1 MLGLRFEPNS
11 DFKAETCALSV
22 LADCFPLCISQV
34 MSSWW
39 KSEGWGKAWMRE
51 IKNLEKVG
59 RIDKSNFWVKK
70 DCNDQNNR
78 KERKYMK
85 TIDRGC
91 MDEAKKRK
99 KERKTSDYL
108 GDKNIKVRKKELCR
122 E

>member
-1 MLGLRFEPNS
+1 
-11 DFKAETCALSV
+11 
-22 LADCFPLCISQV
+22 
-34 MSSWW
+34 
-39 KSEGWGKAWMRE
+39 
-51 IKNLEKVG
+51 
-59 RIDKSNFWVKK
+59 
-70 DCNDQNNR
+70 
-78 KERKYMK
+78 MK